1 MGRQGRKFESCL
13 PDQLRSAPLGAD
25 IRPSPVTA
33 GSARLFLF
41 PVILVKPLRRSLLTS
56 YPSPRTDTD
65 LLDLVSVLIC
75 ILRDGRV
82 AFLNRAGVTM
92 LGLDSAEA
100 AIDTAFVDFLED
112 DYRELIAGS
121 GWALMAEEDFLPL
134 RMKRVGTG
142 LFEAEMRV
150 RPLPGETDGF
160 LIEARDI
167 SRFVRSAEALRER
180 EERLQGVLHSVAEGI
195 VTVNDQGVIEAA
207 NPAFASIFRA
217 NSSNLIGRP
226 LGHLLIDPEA
236 ENDVR
241 PTGLPLA
248 PTGRT
253 AEALGRRADGSLF
266 PLELSLSELRHGKG
280 RLFTGIVR
288 DISERKENEDRINRL
303 AHHDTLTGL
312 PNRNLLKDRINHALA
327 RMRRNGGQVAVLY
340 VDLDRFKPIN
350 DNLGHEAGDAVL
362 RVVAERLS
370 LCIRSSDTVARIG
383 GDEFV
388 VVVEDIARPGEAAM
402 VARKILDVLDPPI
415 IHQGHFCQVGASI
428 GIAVYPLDGTNMEDV
443 CKAADIAMYRVKN
456 TGRNGFC
463 FYSADEPLEEIGSP

>member
-1 MGRQGRKFESCL
+1 MLVCI
-13 PDQLRSAPLGAD
+13 
-25 IRPSPVTA
+25 IR
-33 GSARLFLF
+33 GGEIEF
-41 PVILVKPLRRSLLTS
+41 I
-56 YPSPRTDTD
+56 
-65 LLDLVSVLIC
+65 
-75 ILRDGRV
+75 
-82 AFLNRAGVTM
+82 NRAGVRM
-92 LGLDSAEA
+92 LGLPSAEA
-100 AIDTAFVDFLED
+100 AEGTAFVGFLED
-112 DYRELIAGS
+112 DYRDLAETS
-121 GWALMAEEDFLPL
+121 GWALLAEEDFLPL
-134 RMKRVGTG
+134 RMKRSGAV

-150 RPLPGETDGF
+150 RQLPDEAETF

-195 VTVNDQGVIEAA
+195 VTVDEHGAIIAA
-207 NPAFASIFRA
+207 NPAFGRIFRA
-217 NSSNLIGRP
+217 TPPTLIGQP
-226 LGHLLIDPEA
+226 LGHLLIDPDFEIDD
-236 ENDVR
+236 E
-241 PTGLPLA
+241 TGEEIETTLPRLPLA

-253 AEALGRRADGSLF
+253 VEAQGRRTDGSLF

-327 RMRRNGGQVAVLY
+327 RMRRHGGHVAVLF

-362 RVVAERLS
+362 REVAVRLS
-370 LCIRSSDTVARIG
+370 LCIRGSDTVSRIG

-388 VVVEDIARPGEAAM
+388 VVVEEISRPGEAAM
-402 VARKILDVLDPPI
+402 VARKILDVLTPPI
-415 IHQGHFCQVGASI
+415 VHEGHFCHVGASI

-463 FYSADEPLEEIGSP
+463 FYSEDIPLEEIDFP

>member
-1 MGRQGRKFESCL
+1 MRHQARRGPNAS
-13 PDQLRSAPLGAD
+13 PL
-25 IRPSPVTA
+25 PVTA
-33 GSARLFLF
+33 GSARPFLF
-41 PVILVKPLRRSLLTS
+41 PVILVKPLRPTPAPPC
-56 YPSPRTDTD
+56 PSHRAQTD
-65 LLDLVSVLIC
+65 LLDLVSVLVC
-75 ILRDGRV
+75 IIRGGRV
-82 AFLNRAGVTM
+82 GFLNRAGVGM
-92 LGLDSAEA
+92 LGLGSADA
-100 AIDTAFVDFLED
+100 ATDATFVDFLED
-112 DYRELIAGS
+112 DYRELIEGS
-121 GWALMAEEDFLPL
+121 GWALLAEEDFLPL
-134 RMKRVGTG
+134 RMKRAGTG

-150 RPLPGETDGF
+150 RHLPGEAEGF

-195 VTVNDQGVIEAA
+195 VTVDDQGVIEAA

-217 NSSNLIGRP
+217 TTANLIGRP
-226 LGHLLIDPEA
+226 LGHLLIDPESEIDERA
-236 ENDVR
+236 IGAAGTR
-241 PTGLPLA
+241 PSGLPLA
-248 PTGRT
+248 PNGRT

-327 RMRRNGGQVAVLY
+327 RMRRNGGQIAVLY

-362 RVVAERLS
+362 CEVAERLS

-388 VVVEDIARPGEAAM
+388 IVVEEIARPGEAAM
-402 VARKILDVLDPPI
+402 VARKILDVLAPPI
-415 IHQGHFCQVGASI
+415 VHQGHCCQVGASI

-463 FYSADEPLEEIGSP
+463 FYSEDVPLEEIEFP